1 MACRALLRYSGMNNL
16 LTAAIARQADGDRN
30 RNTRIFRKTC
40 PMIHMM
46 VFLFPVLSLWSALH
60 SPNDPARGGQEY
72 FQVKKVPAVHGSY
85 SVTPEIPADGKVP
98 AGTVLTIKA
107 SPAAGYRLDAV
118 FYTYKGG
125 MWGTLSEERFVP
137 EITVKVDKDMS
148 VGATFV
154 EASRVDNLQVTQ
166 DIVYAKPGVKTLKY
180 DVFAPKGARNLPC
193 IVIIHGGGWSSNNE
207 DIMRGLARELARGNK
222 YVVVSIDYRWVNK
235 LDGDEQPT
243 YMHQLI
249 EDVFGAIAH
258 IREHAAEYGIDPNRL
273 AVTGDSAGGHLSE
286 CAALFGP
293 YIGEGGFGKQSGVY
307 QFLPTYMPKGKTT
320 AQVRNEITAS
330 IKAAAPSYGPSDAA
344 SFKQFIAQTDQ
355 AYWDAVSPIKHI
367 PNVKERAVPH
377 FIVRGTQDPII
388 PLIAVTSYTDKLKAA
403 GQRVEHLE
411 VEGAGH
417 AFFDWKPDATTIGTF
432 EKIGVPYAAKMKVFF
447 NSVFYPAK

>member
-1 MACRALLRYSGMNNL
+1 MTYLL
-16 LTAAIARQADGDRN
+16 
-30 RNTRIFRKTC
+30 
-40 PMIHMM
+40 
-46 VFLFPVLSLWSALH
+46 VFLFPVLSTGSIWSGSTDRNTA
-60 SPNDPARGGQEY
+60 DAQTYE
-72 FQVKKVPAVHGSY
+72 VKKLPVLHGSY
-85 SVTPEIPADGKVP
+85 TVSPDIPADGKVP

-107 SPAAGYRLDAV
+107 SPDQGYRLDAV

-137 EITVKVDKDMS
+137 EMTVRVDKDMS

-154 EASRVDNLQVTQ
+154 PASLVDNLQVTR
-166 DIVYAKPGVKTLKY
+166 DVVYAKPGVKALKY
-180 DVFAPKGARNLPC
+180 DVYAPRGAKNLPC

-207 DIMRGLARELARGNK
+207 DIMRGLARELARGNQ
-222 YVVVSIDYRWVNK
+222 YVVVSIDYRWINK

-258 IREHAAEYGIDPNRL
+258 IREHAAQYGIDPNRL

-293 YIGEGGFGKQSGVY
+293 FIGDGGFGRQAGIY
-307 QFLPTYMPKGKTT
+307 QFMPTYLPKGKNIE
-320 AQVRNEITAS
+320 QVRKDITQS

-344 SFKQFIAQTDQ
+344 LFRQFIAQTDQ
-355 AYWDAVSPIKHI
+355 PYWDAVSPIKHI
-367 PNVKERAVPH
+367 PNVKDRAVPH
-377 FIVRGTQDPII
+377 FIVRGTLD
-388 PLIAVTSYTDKLKAA
+388 PLITKEAVTSYVDRLKAA

-411 VEGAGH
+411 IEGAGH
-417 AFFDWKPDATTIGTF
+417 AFFDWKPDAVTIGTF
-432 EKIGVPYAAKMKVFF
+432 EKFGVPNAAKMKAFF
-447 NSVFYPAK
+447 DSAFYSRVKS